1 MHFKV
6 EVEVEV
12 NRMII
17 TVDREVDLEGNYLF
31 FSCLENSGDRSS
43 SRRIEHHSEE
53 RKEENNV
60 KSEFPCVLI

>member
-53 RKEENNV
+53 RKEDVDV
-60 KSEFPCVLI
+60 KSELQYSLI

>member
-17 TVDREVDLEGNYLF
+17 TVDRAVDLEGNYLF

-53 RKEENNV
+53 RKEDVDV
-60 KSEFPCVLI
+60 KSEFPCILI

>member
-31 FSCLENSGDRSS
+31 FSCLENSGDLSCSRS
-43 SRRIEHHSEE
+43 IENHSEE
-53 RKEENNV
+53 RKEETNV
-60 KSEFPCVLI
+60 KSEFTCVLI

>member
-17 TVDREVDLEGNYLF
+17 IIDREVDLEGNYVF
-31 FSCLENSGDRSS
+31 FSYLENSRDHSS
-43 SRRIEHHSEE
+43 HRRTEHRNEE
-53 RKEENNV
+53 KKEELDV
-60 KSEFPCVLI
+60 KSELQYSLI